1 MYIPFFFSYFIQYL
15 NVREKK
21 MSVRKLLLDLSDS
34 NRKGMS
40 TSLHFQ
46 NFHSMP
52 RRPYRIG
59 SDLSCYSPHFPH
71 PNGTAILETGDTP
84 DMLVLQGMVTSHATW
99 NAQSPGIFSLL
110 KSF

>member
-1 MYIPFFFSYFIQYL
+1 
-15 NVREKK
+15 
-21 MSVRKLLLDLSDS
+21 MSVRKLLLDLSNS

-71 PNGTAILETGDTP
+71 PNRTAILEIGNTP

-110 KSF
+110 NLSKCLLPDHSS